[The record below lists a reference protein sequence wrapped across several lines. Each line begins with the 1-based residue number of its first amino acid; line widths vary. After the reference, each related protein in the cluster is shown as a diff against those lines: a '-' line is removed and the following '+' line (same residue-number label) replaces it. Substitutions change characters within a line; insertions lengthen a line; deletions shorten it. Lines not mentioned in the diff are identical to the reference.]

1 MQRNQWG
8 FFALCSSQKRTPG
21 TPEAV
26 WAAVRLLASAE
37 YPFPIFF
44 MLQVLNITLTRWTSR
59 CEQQKVLCFS
69 TRQSYFADCFGFD
82 LRHPGKIKFVVISDY
97 VLLTSA
103 KTLLTTKGTT
113 SRVHE
118 IGKIP
123 PSCWCLIHRNLH
135 YFCHSGK
142 HTIKHHII
150 KIMLFFTYDL
160 RNILRL
166 ITSPDSWRRSRKI
179 KTKTKNRSTLP
190 FKTDSCLSI

>member
-1 MQRNQWG
+1 MYHQIDQSFVHLITLGKNMWLPYRQNSSKCC
-8 FFALCSSQKRTPG
+8 CSLWRLATSEAFLHYVQVRREQQAP
-21 TPEAV
+21 PEAV

-69 TRQSYFADCFGFD
+69 TRQSHFADCFGFD

-142 HTIKHHII
+142 HTIKHHMI
-150 KIMLFFTYDL
+150 KIMLFFT
-160 RNILRL
+160 
-166 ITSPDSWRRSRKI
+166 
-179 KTKTKNRSTLP
+179 
-190 FKTDSCLSI
+190 